1 MSGIKNIS
9 YALAGGFTGGSLIS
23 LALYQTFTPRT
34 AGAAYGY
41 FPYVGVLVGA
51 AAGVARAVDEIF
63 KGMGWRE
70 QAPLRLITAH
80 VIVGIALVPLMS
92 AYIGRPYEVGRAI
105 GVALTIA
112 SFAINVIVK

>member
-1 MSGIKNIS
+1 MSSIKNIT
-9 YALAGGFTGGSLIS
+9 YALAGGFTGGSLVGV
-23 LALYQTFTPRT
+23 ALKQCFTPRT

-41 FPYVGVLVGA
+41 FPYVGVLVGVTA
-51 AAGVARAVDEIF
+51 AVSRAVDEIF
-63 KGMGWRE
+63 KAAGWTDHR
-70 QAPLRLITAH
+70 PIRLIASH
-80 VIVGIALVPLMS
+80 VVVGIILAPIAS